1 MARGV
6 VSSAMWWLLACSL
19 LPLAADAAFVTTPPL
34 RCANLPASR
43 SRPAIV
49 ARAGKSSYTLPGL
62 DGGDLWA
69 GARASTEEVRELAS
83 AAMSTTISAPV
94 MAQFNPARS
103 WLWRAW
109 QGTIVQAV
117 LPREVLG
124 NALMA
129 LLVSSV
135 WPQAE
140 FAGVEKVWLYS
151 SSIISFTLSFFLGQ
165 SYTLWRNV
173 YSKSRGIQGRLN
185 DVGLLCATAA
195 ERNASAVYTD
205 DAEDLLKTVARYVR
219 LFHVLFYAS
228 CTRRFAPLATPTG
241 LDELV
246 KEGALTESEKDILLQ
261 SSCDHNAVLEW
272 LTILVNTALKDGRLV
287 NDGASRTGRLLNAKL
302 VELRA
307 TYASISDELS
317 GRMPLAYPQLMQL
330 ITDLLV
336 FFTPFALLRSTR
348 TRIGCVLGSALVTLF
363 HSSILNLGKMFL
375 DPFNNEEY
383 GGKFG
388 ISICV
393 DTLLQEVNLGSVRW
407 SRGGRSVPKGVVAHR
422 EEVSGKVAPVRLAV

>member
-1 MARGV
+1 M
-6 VSSAMWWLLACSL
+6 
-19 LPLAADAAFVTTPPL
+19 
-34 RCANLPASR
+34 
-43 SRPAIV
+43 
-49 ARAGKSSYTLPGL
+49 
-62 DGGDLWA
+62 
-69 GARASTEEVRELAS
+69 
-83 AAMSTTISAPV
+83 
-94 MAQFNPARS
+94 
-103 WLWRAW
+103 
-109 QGTIVQAV
+109 
-117 LPREVLG
+117 
-124 NALMA
+124 
-129 LLVSSV
+129 
-135 WPQAE
+135 
-140 FAGVEKVWLYS
+140 
-151 SSIISFTLSFFLGQ
+151 
-165 SYTLWRNV
+165 
-173 YSKSRGIQGRLN
+173 
-185 DVGLLCATAA
+185 
-195 ERNASAVYTD
+195 
-205 DAEDLLKTVARYVR
+205 ARYVR

-246 KEGALTESEKDILLQ
+246 KEGALTEAEKDILLQ